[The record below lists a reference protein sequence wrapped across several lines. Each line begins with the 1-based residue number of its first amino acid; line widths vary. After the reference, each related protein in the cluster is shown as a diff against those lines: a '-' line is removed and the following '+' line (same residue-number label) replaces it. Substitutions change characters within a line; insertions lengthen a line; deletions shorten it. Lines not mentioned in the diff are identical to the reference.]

1 VKKKLLPNLILLCI
15 TLVVCFFFLEI
26 IVRASGVAAV
36 YGYPDGL
43 YQNDVVLDYKLVPGA
58 GGELIKPEFRTKF
71 TINSLGMNDY
81 EYAEKTLQNYRILAL
96 GDSFVWG
103 AYGTELE
110 EHFLK
115 ILEKKLNENNKNS
128 KKNENKNFQVLKAG
142 VPGYGTDQ
150 ELLYLKNEGIK
161 LKPDMILLHFYTNDF
176 DDNMVSGERGANEKG
191 QLVVKR
197 EKKQNVLV
205 ASRNFLFN
213 HLHSYRLMERTAV
226 NIIGPKLG
234 SLVGGD
240 TIYNT
245 DEISNVY
252 EAAYSDAAL
261 VKVSTTFALIEEMKL
276 FAKENDIPL
285 VVVLIPAK
293 FQVYADLQEDIIK
306 ENLNSDTLLDF
317 EKPNKMFV
325 AWAEKRDIIVIDLL
339 PGFKAHDQN
348 EDLYWT
354 LNPHWNKEG
363 NQKAAELL
371 YHDLIAQKAIAIP
384 KN

>member
-1 VKKKLLPNLILLCI
+1 MKQKLLANLILLCI
-15 TLVVCFFFLEI
+15 AVAVCLVLLEV
-26 IVRASGVAAV
+26 IVRISGAAAI

-43 YQNDVVLDYKLVPGA
+43 YQNDDLLDYKLVPGA
-58 GGELIKPEFRTKF
+58 SGELIKPEFTTSF
-71 TINSLGMNDY
+71 AINSLGMNDY
-81 EYAEKTLQNYRILAL
+81 EYPEETAQDYRILAL

-103 AYGTELE
+103 AYGTELD

-115 ILEKKLNENNKNS
+115 ILEKELNERSEGKH
-128 KKNENKNFQVLKAG
+128 FQVLKAG

-161 LKPDMILLHFYTNDF
+161 LKPDMVLLHFYTNDF

-191 QLVVKR
+191 QLVTKR

-205 ASRNFLFN
+205 TVRNFLFN
-213 HLHSYRLMERTAV
+213 YLHSYRLMERTAV

-245 DEISNVY
+245 NELSNVY
-252 EAAYSDAAL
+252 EKIYSDAAL
-261 VKVSTTFALIEEMKL
+261 AKVGKTFELIEEMDQ
-276 FAKENDIPL
+276 FARENNVPL
-285 VVVLIPAK
+285 VVILIPAK
-293 FQVYADLQEDIIK
+293 FQVYANLQEDIMK
-306 ENLNSDTLLDF
+306 ENQHMQYDF
-317 EKPNKMFV
+317 EKPNKMFT
-325 AWAEKRDIIVIDLL
+325 AWAGKRNIPVIDLL

-348 EDLYWT
+348 KDLYWT
-354 LNPHWNKEG
+354 LNPHWNKAG

-371 YHDLIAQKAIAIP
+371 YKDLIKHRAVADSLQP
-384 KN
+384 N

>member
-1 VKKKLLPNLILLCI
+1 MKKKLLPNLILLCI

-205 ASRNFLFN
+205 ASRNRAGSYLASVLS
-213 HLHSYRLMERTAV
+213 LH
-226 NIIGPKLG
+226 
-234 SLVGGD
+234 
-240 TIYNT
+240 
-245 DEISNVY
+245 
-252 EAAYSDAAL
+252 
-261 VKVSTTFALIEEMKL
+261 F
-276 FAKENDIPL
+276 
-285 VVVLIPAK
+285 
-293 FQVYADLQEDIIK
+293 
-306 ENLNSDTLLDF
+306 
-317 EKPNKMFV
+317 
-325 AWAEKRDIIVIDLL
+325 
-339 PGFKAHDQN
+339 
-348 EDLYWT
+348 
-354 LNPHWNKEG
+354 
-363 NQKAAELL
+363 
-371 YHDLIAQKAIAIP
+371 
-384 KN
+384 